1 MPEKETT
8 ILDYDGNEVDV
19 RVVGASG
26 DSARMEIEHP
36 DDREWVVVVDDDGE
50 VGVEVTRRD
59 GTPADL
65 AVPEWLEDNM
75 SRLAR
80 PA

>member
-19 RVVGASG
+19 RVLDTGG
-26 DSARMEIEHP
+26 DAARMEIEHP
-36 DDREWVVVVDDDGE
+36 DDREWVVVVDNDGE
-50 VGVEVTRRD
+50 VEAEVTRRD
-59 GTPADL
+59 GAPADL
-65 AVPEWLEDNM
+65 EVPEWLEDRM